1 MLDLEDILTF
11 AEVAESGGLTRAGE
25 RLGLSKSIISR
36 RLSRLEDALGA
47 QLLARTT
54 RGVSL
59 TEAGEA
65 FLRHAETIQGEVE
78 AAREAVSQ
86 GDEVRGRLRLSAP
99 LSFGATHL
107 GPVLA
112 DFALRH
118 PKLEIQASYSDRYV
132 DLIGERFDAAI
143 RIGRLPDS
151 SLIAR
156 RIAPIA
162 IAVVASP
169 DYLARHGTPETPQ
182 DLQRHDAVGQP
193 DEVWRFGEGARA
205 LALRPR
211 IRFQADSGQALLAA
225 AVAGVGVAMLPTFLC
240 GPAIA
245 TGELVALVRDHPIPE
260 AGLYVVRPPP
270 ADHAPRK
277 VRRLTEVLLEHFGG
291 EPVWDACYEALRQ
304 AAP

>member
-1 MLDLEDILTF
+1 MLDLEDVQTF
-11 AEVAESGGLTRAGE
+11 AEVAESGGLTRAAE
-25 RLGLSKSIISR
+25 RLGLSKSIVSR
-36 RLSRLEDALGA
+36 RLSRLEAALGA
-47 QLLARTT
+47 RLLARTT

-59 TEAGEA
+59 TEAGAA
-65 FLRHAETIQGEVE
+65 FLRHAEAMVVEME

-86 GDEVRGRLRLSAP
+86 GDELQGRLRLSAP

-112 DFALRH
+112 EFALRH
-118 PKLEIQASYSDRYV
+118 PRLTVQASYSDRYV

-156 RIAPIA
+156 RIAPIS

-169 DYLARHGTPETPQ
+169 GYLARHGEPQTPQ
-182 DLQRHDAVGQP
+182 DLQGRDAIGQP
-193 DEVWRFGEGARA
+193 DEIWRFGAGTQTVAI
-205 LALRPR
+205 RPR
-211 IRFQADSGQALLAA
+211 LRLQADSGQALVAA

-240 GPAIA
+240 GPAISA
-245 TGELVALVRDHPIPE
+245 GELIPLLQDQPIPE

-270 ADHAPRK
+270 AEPAPRK
-277 VRRLTEVLLEHFGG
+277 VRRLIELLLERFGG
-291 EPVWDACYEALRQ
+291 EPVWDVCYEARR
-304 AAP
+304 AAGG